1 MRHRAGLIAA
11 LLTVLTT
18 LGCSAGPTQAPVPSS
33 SNPPT
38 SQSTS
43 TAPVSTRPTLTP
55 PTSTWPTSTSP
66 TSTSP
71 TSTSRPSPTA
81 SASSTSTSIPSAT
94 PTVTTTP
101 TVPRTPTATATTRPA
116 TAACATT
123 GRHSGADLTTLPT
136 TEKVVALT
144 FDAGANGDA
153 VPSIL
158 ATLKAK
164 NAVGTFFL
172 TGAFVRAY
180 PDLAR
185 RIAAAYP
192 VGNHTDTHPDLT
204 KLSNSAVV
212 DQIRRGALA
221 IESVTGTS
229 TAPLFRFP
237 FGAVDARVIRLV
249 NQECYVPFRWTVDT
263 LGWMGTSGG
272 ITAAGITA
280 KVLANARPGE
290 IVLMHVGSN
299 PNDRSTL
306 DAAAL
311 PSMIDGLR
319 ARGYR
324 FVTIPQILT

>member
-1 MRHRAGLIAA
+1 MRSRGGVITA
-11 LLTVLTT
+11 LLAVLST
-18 LGCSAGPTQAPVPSS
+18 LGCSPGSVSREPAAPSAATRVTTRTPVPSS
-33 SNPPT
+33 STSPT
-38 SQSTS
+38 SQPTS
-43 TAPVSTRPTLTP
+43 TAPAPTTHAPTTHATSMPAPTKLTL
-55 PTSTWPTSTSP
+55 
-66 TSTSP
+66 
-71 TSTSRPSPTA
+71 
-81 SASSTSTSIPSAT
+81 
-94 PTVTTTP
+94 TTP
-101 TVPRTPTATATTRPA
+101 TPTKLTPTTPTPTRTAPTGGA
-116 TAACATT
+116 SSACATT
-123 GRHSGADLTTLPT
+123 GRHSGADLATLPT

-158 ATLKAK
+158 ATLKSK
-164 NAVGTFFL
+164 GAVGTFFL

-204 KLSNSAVV
+204 KLSNSGVV
-212 DQIRRGALA
+212 DQIRRGAA
-221 IESVTGTS
+221 EIESVTGVA

-237 FGAVDARVIRLV
+237 FGAVDARVIGLA
-249 NQECYVPFRWTVDT
+249 NQECYVPIRWTVDT
-263 LGWMGTSGG
+263 LGWKGTSGG

-290 IVLMHVGSN
+290 IVLMHVGSH
-299 PNDRSTL
+299 PTDHTTL

-319 ARGYR
+319 SRGYR
-324 FVTIPQILT
+324 FVTVPQLLG